1 MKTILTML
9 KKITIFTLLI
19 CSFSLVNVFA
29 DSNGIWTNAE
39 DIVSG
44 SFGSDEGGGVF
55 QFPSNIIVS
64 NDVVSGGINASR
76 LKVTGN
82 SELNSLNVLT
92 TTQTQEL
99 DVTNYARINQLNV
112 TNNLVA
118 NDILSSGTITAN
130 EIDSATKVTA
140 NEFCIGSVCKSD
152 WSTLWQQG
160 YGSDIYYDGPVGI
173 RETNPYYSLDIDA
186 STAGFAD
193 YYAIRAQ
200 GGDYGMYG
208 AGTLGGAYFRDTD
221 DWTYTRISYGDYALS
236 TNGDISTSGSLCLN
250 GNCRDGFQVIKKPN
264 INTGGFAWTNIYN
277 DRFQNGPGNK
287 DDYTLVSLPEKPVLG
302 VRISGR
308 SDDGGLCIVQI
319 GDFAAT
325 VGWSAR
331 ATELDGS
338 YWSGRA
344 NDGNDGTFPTK
355 TFMIDELAAGIW
367 SYKSGL
373 GWSSSTPVTKRG
385 YFTNDNDHTNQQ
397 TWTYNKPLGMSYAT
411 DNYATI
417 YQWYND
423 GQGSYYNDCK
433 VDILYGEYS

>member
-9 KKITIFTLLI
+9 KKITIFTVI
-19 CSFSLVNVFA
+19 FCSFSLANVFA
-29 DSNGIWTNAE
+29 DTNGIWTNAE
-39 DIVSG
+39 DIVAG
-44 SFGSDEGGGVF
+44 TFGSDEGEGIY

-112 TNNLVA
+112 TNDLVA
-118 NDILSSGTITAN
+118 NEIESANNITA
-130 EIDSATKVTA
+130 SR
-140 NEFCIGSVCKSD
+140 FCIGSICRND
-152 WSTLWQQG
+152 WSTIWQQG
-160 YGSDIYYDGPVGI
+160 SGGDIYYDGGAVGI

-186 STAGFAD
+186 STAGVSD

-200 GGDYGMYG
+200 GGDYGIYSAGRYG
-208 AGTLGGAYFRDTD
+208 GGYFRDVD
-221 DWTYTRISYGDYALS
+221 DYTTTYISKDEFSILGYGDIK
-236 TNGDISTSGSLCLN
+236 TTGSLCIDN
-250 GNCRDGFQVIKKPN
+250 DCRDGFQVIKKPN
-264 INTGGFAWTNIYN
+264 VNNGNFAWTNIYN
-277 DRFQNGPGNK
+277 GRFQNGPGNK

-331 ATELDGS
+331 ATELDGT
-338 YWSGRA
+338 YWRGRA

-385 YFTNDNDHTNQQ
+385 YFTSDNDHTNQQ

-423 GQGSYYNDCK
+423 GQGAYYNDCK
-433 VDILYGEYS
+433 VDVLYGEYS